1 MAARGPRVGPQAL
14 ITLRPEDV
22 GYDTLAP
29 SLPNPSSQDKFK
41 PDSQG
46 ENDPLKPDGR
56 WQLVGVTS
64 NDYGCARP
72 HRLGVYTKVV
82 KYLSWIDQVMELTQS
97 ELSRPV
103 NATCQG
109 HRCPLGE
116 CLSSANICNGFV
128 ECSDGSDEWNCD
140 H

>member
-1 MAARGPRVGPQAL
+1 MGDAQLCRNKKFSQTLICEEHVMAFVDDFLSGDSGR
-14 ITLRPEDV
+14 
-22 GYDTLAP
+22 P
-29 SLPNPSSQDKFK
+29 SLTRVIFQAVPALRYEQR
-41 PDSQG
+41 
-46 ENDPLKPDGR
+46 L
-56 WQLVGVTS
+56 
-64 NDYGCARP
+64 GCARP
-72 HRLGVYTKVV
+72 HHPGVYTKVV